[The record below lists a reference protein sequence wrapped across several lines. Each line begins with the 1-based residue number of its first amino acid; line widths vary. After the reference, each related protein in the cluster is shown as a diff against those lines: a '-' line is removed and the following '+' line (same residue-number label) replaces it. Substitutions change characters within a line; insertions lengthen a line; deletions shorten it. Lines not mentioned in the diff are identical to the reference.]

1 MKIRYFRLL
10 IILFLFCLGFVSTL
24 VIVTYNNMNKA
35 LHENVDVAQSLKSLR
50 ALEDI
55 SLGMQNIE
63 TGYRGYLLTGDN
75 NFLEPYRK
83 GITSIKTDTVSL
95 VDDVDNFPQRASQKR
110 LLLDYVKSSITI
122 ANELINEK
130 RDIKV
135 QATDLIRLTKG
146 KEVMDSIRNLILVM
160 ENEDRVRLQISN
172 AGTKSAALRTNN
184 LFVFLAI
191 TFVSLLFV
199 IFWFLGKSLKRRIS
213 SEEEASYLASLVNQT
228 FDAILSTDEN
238 FVIKS
243 WNKAA
248 EKMYGYSRAEAIGQ
262 TLDELIKS
270 DISEEK
276 RVLANANLA
285 KSLHHT
291 DEFNGFK
298 KDGTRFP
305 IWASITSL
313 VDEDGL
319 TKGYILVH
327 KDISERKKLEE
338 QLLRFTEKLEIE
350 VKEKTK
356 EITEVF
362 DRVSDAFFALDKK
375 WFFTYANRKAE
386 ELFNFPMGHFINRKM
401 QEVFP
406 ESVNTPFYKAG
417 LKALEEQEI
426 QYMELF
432 STKFDIWLEVHI
444 YPSDNG
450 LSVYLRNI
458 TERKKAESDL
468 FFAHQRL
475 AKHIDNTP
483 LAIVEWDANM
493 LISRWSKKAEEIF
506 GWTSAEMMG
515 KDISTMKF
523 VYEEDEKDVTKI
535 IDSLMRGNKSI
546 NRNVNRNFTK
556 SGEVIYCE
564 WFASVLKN
572 EKDEVIALLGLVQD
586 ITPRIKAAEAIE
598 RANERFRLIA
608 TTTND
613 AIWEWNLETND
624 AWGNEI
630 HQQLYGLTLADPVPD
645 FNLWK
650 SRIHPDQREEIEK
663 NMDEA
668 IANPSK
674 SSVFCEYRFKTHN
687 EGYKYIY
694 DRTYIVRNANGKAIR
709 MMGNMMDI
717 SESKELQEQITN
729 TSIQLRQL
737 AGRLQEIREEERLNI
752 SREIHDELGQQLSVL
767 KMDVAWLGKKMKN
780 ETPEAKDKINETLS
794 LLDSTIKSVRR
805 IASNLRPGLLDDLG
819 LVAALEWHSK
829 EIQNRTGIKVEFLT
843 NAPDMVLPSATAT
856 ALFRIYQ
863 ESLTNVVR
871 HAAAKSII
879 AELILENNFVTLT
892 ISDDGKGFDTNN
904 MGTTG
909 TLGILGM
916 KERTLKLKGDY
927 FIKSVQGKGT
937 MVKVIVPIS
946 PETNNIPL

>member
-10 IILFLFCLGFVSTL
+10 IVLFLFCLGFVCTL
-24 VIVTYNNMNKA
+24 VIVTYSNMNKA
-35 LHENVDVAQSLKSLR
+35 LHENEDVSQSLKSLR

-63 TGYRGYLLTGDN
+63 TGYRGYLLTGEN
-75 NFLEPYRK
+75 KFLEPFQK
-83 GITSIKTDTVSL
+83 GIASIQKDTLSL
-95 VDDVDNFPQRASQKR
+95 VDNVDNFPQRADQKKM
-110 LLLDYVKSSITI
+110 LLSYIRYNISI
-122 ANELINEK
+122 ANELINGKQGRVME
-130 RDIKV
+130 DGE
-135 QATDLIRLTKG
+135 LENLTKG
-146 KEVMDSIRNLILVM
+146 KIVMDSIRSLILVM

-172 AGTKSAALRTNN
+172 AATKSAALRTNN
-184 LFVFLAI
+184 LFVFLAS
-191 TFVSLLFV
+191 TFIILLFI
-199 IFWFLGKSLKRRIS
+199 IFWYLGKSLKRRIS
-213 SEEEASYLASLVNQT
+213 SEEEARYLASLVNQT
-228 FDAILSTDEN
+228 FDAILSTDEK
-238 FVIKS
+238 FVIRS

-248 EKMYGYSRAEAIGQ
+248 EKMYGYTREEAIGQ
-262 TLDELIKS
+262 PLDELIKS
-270 DISEEK
+270 DISAEK
-276 RVLANANLA
+276 KNLA
-285 KSLHHT
+285 DQNLATKLHHT
-291 DEFNGFK
+291 DEYNVYK
-298 KDGTRFP
+298 KDSTRFP

-313 VDEDGL
+313 VDEEGT

-327 KDISERKKLEE
+327 KDIGERKKLEE
-338 QLLRFTEKLEIE
+338 QLLRFTEKLEEE
-350 VKEKTK
+350 VRKKTK

-362 DRVSDAFFALDKK
+362 DRVSDAFIALDKK

-386 ELFNFPMGHFINRKM
+386 ELFNFPIGHFINRKI
-401 QEVFP
+401 QELFP
-406 ESVNTPFYKAG
+406 ESGNAPFYKAG
-417 LKALEEQEI
+417 IKALEEQEI

-432 STKFDIWLEVHI
+432 STKFNIWLEVHI

-458 TERKKAESDL
+458 TERKKAESEL

-493 LISRWSKKAEEIF
+493 RINRWSKKAEEIF
-506 GWTSAEMMG
+506 GWTSDEMMG
-515 KDISTMKF
+515 KDISAMHF
-523 VYEEDEKDVTKI
+523 VFDEDEKAVSGI
-535 IDSLMRGNKSI
+535 IESLMGGSKSV
-546 NRNVNRNFTK
+546 NRNVNRNYTK

-572 EKDEVIALLGLVQD
+572 EKDETIALLALVQD

-624 AWGNEI
+624 AWGNEV

-650 SRIHPDQREEIEK
+650 SRIHPDEREDIVK
-663 NMDEA
+663 NMDST

-674 SSVFCEYRFKTHN
+674 NSCFCEYRFLTHT

-694 DRTYIVRNANGKAIR
+694 DRTYIVRNTNGKAVR

-717 SESKELQEQITN
+717 TESKTLQEQITN
-729 TSIQLRQL
+729 TSNQLRQL
-737 AGRLQEIREEERLNI
+737 AGRLQEVREEERLDI

-780 ETPEAKDKINETLS
+780 EAPETRDKINETLA
-794 LLDSTIKSVRR
+794 LLDSTIKTVRR
-805 IASNLRPGLLDDLG
+805 IAANLRPGLLDDLG

-843 NAPDMVLPSATAT
+843 NAPDMVLAKATST

-892 ISDDGKGFDTNN
+892 ISDDGKGFDTNK
-904 MGTTG
+904 MESSG

-927 FIKSVQGKGT
+927 FIKSVPGKGT
-937 MVKVIVPIS
+937 MVKVIVPVT